1 MANKV
6 TMNKKGQ
13 KKEWILF
20 WMILP
25 WIIYVF
31 IFHYV
36 PIAGWAY
43 AFVDYKLGKSP
54 FESEFV
60 GLRNFQAMF
69 SSISRLPRALRN
81 TVIPNT
87 INLAISWLPVA
98 FAIFLNELRSTKY
111 RRIVQT
117 VTTIPNFISWVM
129 IYGLMVGLF
138 STDGMFNVLLLRNGV
153 ISKPFNL
160 LSNKNIAW
168 TLQAVMGTWKGL
180 GFSAI
185 IYLAAIS
192 GIDQELYDAAMTDG
206 AGRFQRIWHVTI
218 PGVLPTFLVQSVLG
232 ISGFLSGGMDYP
244 LVFGGALTNPKL
256 ENIGLYSY
264 NLFKNA
270 DYSYGIAMGI
280 MNSIVSIVLICLGN
294 AAAKKVRG
302 ESII

>member
-1 MANKV
+1 MAN
-6 TMNKKGQ
+6 TPTANKKV

-20 WMILP
+20 WMVVPFILL
-25 WIIYVF
+25 VLV
-31 IFHYV
+31 FHYL

-43 AFVDYKLGKSP
+43 AFVDYKLGKLP
-54 FESEFV
+54 WESAFV
-60 GLRNFQAMF
+60 GLKNFQLMF

-87 INLAISWLPVA
+87 ISLAIAWLPVA
-98 FAIFLNELRSTKY
+98 FAIFLNELRSTRY

-117 VTTIPNFISWVM
+117 VTTVPNFISWVM
-129 IYGLMVGLF
+129 VYGLMVGLF
-138 STDGMFNVLLLRNGV
+138 STDGMLNTFFLSKGI
-153 ISKPFNL
+153 ISQPFNL
-160 LSNKNIAW
+160 LININISW
-168 TLQAVMGTWKGL
+168 TLHAVMGTWKGL

-206 AGRFQRIWHVTI
+206 AGRFQRIWYVTI
-218 PGVLPTFLVQSVLG
+218 PGVMPTFLVQTVLG

-244 LVFGGALTNPKL
+244 LVFGTPLTNPKL

-264 NLFKNA
+264 NLFRDA
-270 DYSYGIAMGI
+270 SYSFGIALGI
-280 MNSIVSIVLICLGN
+280 MNSIVSIALICLGN
-294 AAAKKVRG
+294 TAAKKVRG

>member
-1 MANKV
+1 MPKKETV
-6 TMNKKGQ
+6 NKKSQ

-25 WIIYVF
+25 WILYVF
-31 IFHYV
+31 VFHYM

-54 FESEFV
+54 LQSEFV
-60 GLRNFQAMF
+60 GLKNFRMLF
-69 SSISRLPRALRN
+69 SNISRLPRALRN

-87 INLAISWLPVA
+87 IGLAISWLPVA
-98 FAIFLNELRSTKY
+98 FAIFLNELRSTRY
-111 RRIVQT
+111 RRIIQT

-138 STDGMFNVLLLRNGV
+138 STDGMLNILFLRKGI
-153 ISKPFNL
+153 ISEPFNL
-160 LSNKNIAW
+160 LNNINISW
-168 TLQAVMGTWKGL
+168 TLQAVMGTWKGI

-206 AGRFQRIWHVTI
+206 AGRFRRIWHVTI
-218 PGVLPTFLVQSVLG
+218 PGVLPTFLVQTVLG

-244 LVFGGALTNPKL
+244 LVFGTPLTNPKL

-264 NLFKNA
+264 NLFRDA
-270 DYSYGIAMGI
+270 SYSYGIALGI
-280 MNSIVSIVLICLGN
+280 MNSVVSIVLICLAN
-294 AAAKKVRG
+294 TAAKKVRG
-302 ESII
+302 ESVV

>member
-1 MANKV
+1 MPKKATV
-6 TMNKKGQ
+6 NKKSQ

-25 WIIYVF
+25 WILYVF
-31 IFHYV
+31 VFHYM

-54 FESEFV
+54 LQSEFV
-60 GLRNFQAMF
+60 GLKNFRMLF
-69 SSISRLPRALRN
+69 SNISRLPRALRN

-87 INLAISWLPVA
+87 IGLAISWLPVA
-98 FAIFLNELRSTKY
+98 FAIFLNELRSTRY

-117 VTTIPNFISWVM
+117 VTTVPNFISWVM
-129 IYGLMVGLF
+129 VYGLMVGLF
-138 STDGMFNVLLLRNGV
+138 STDGMLNTFFLSKGI
-153 ISKPFNL
+153 ISQPFNL
-160 LSNKNIAW
+160 LNNINISW

-206 AGRFQRIWHVTI
+206 AGRLQRIWYVTI
-218 PGVLPTFLVQSVLG
+218 PGVMPTFLVQTVLG

-244 LVFGGALTNPKL
+244 LVFGTPLTNPKL

-264 NLFKNA
+264 NLFRDA
-270 DYSYGIAMGI
+270 SYSFGIALGI

-294 AAAKKVRG
+294 TAAKKVRG

>member
-1 MANKV
+1 MPKKATV
-6 TMNKKGQ
+6 NKKSQ

-25 WIIYVF
+25 WILYVF
-31 IFHYV
+31 VFHYM

-54 FESEFV
+54 LQSEFV
-60 GLRNFQAMF
+60 GLKNFRMLF
-69 SSISRLPRALRN
+69 SNISRLPRALRN

-87 INLAISWLPVA
+87 IGLAISWLPVA
-98 FAIFLNELRSTKY
+98 FAIFLNELRSTRY
-111 RRIVQT
+111 RRIIQT

-138 STDGMFNVLLLRNGV
+138 STDGMLNILFLRKGI
-153 ISKPFNL
+153 ISEPFNL
-160 LSNKNIAW
+160 LNNINISW
-168 TLQAVMGTWKGL
+168 TLQAVMGTWKGI

-206 AGRFQRIWHVTI
+206 AGRFRRIWHVTI
-218 PGVLPTFLVQSVLG
+218 PGVLPTFLVQTVLG

-244 LVFGGALTNPKL
+244 LVFGTPLTNPKL

-264 NLFKNA
+264 NLFRDA
-270 DYSYGIAMGI
+270 SYSYGIALGI
-280 MNSIVSIVLICLGN
+280 MNSVVSIVLICLAN
-294 AAAKKVRG
+294 TAAKKVRG
-302 ESII
+302 ESVV

>member
-1 MANKV
+1 MPKKATV
-6 TMNKKGQ
+6 NKKSQ

-25 WIIYVF
+25 WILYVF
-31 IFHYV
+31 VFHYM

-54 FESEFV
+54 LQSEFV
-60 GLRNFQAMF
+60 GLKNFRMLF
-69 SSISRLPRALRN
+69 SNISRLPRALRN

-87 INLAISWLPVA
+87 IGLAISWLPVA
-98 FAIFLNELRSTKY
+98 FAIFLNELRSTRY
-111 RRIVQT
+111 RRIIQT

-138 STDGMFNVLLLRNGV
+138 STDGMLNILFLRKGI
-153 ISKPFNL
+153 ISEPFNL
-160 LSNKNIAW
+160 LNNINISW
-168 TLQAVMGTWKGL
+168 TLQAVMGTWKGI

-206 AGRFQRIWHVTI
+206 AGRFRRIWHVTI
-218 PGVLPTFLVQSVLG
+218 PGVLPTFLVQTVLG

-244 LVFGGALTNPKL
+244 LVFGTPLTNPKL

-302 ESII
+302 ESIV

>member
-168 TLQAVMGTWKGL
+168 TLQAVMG
-180 GFSAI
+180 
-185 IYLAAIS
+185 
-192 GIDQELYDAAMTDG
+192 
-206 AGRFQRIWHVTI
+206 
-218 PGVLPTFLVQSVLG
+218 
-232 ISGFLSGGMDYP
+232 
-244 LVFGGALTNPKL
+244 
-256 ENIGLYSY
+256 
-264 NLFKNA
+264 
-270 DYSYGIAMGI
+270 
-280 MNSIVSIVLICLGN
+280 
-294 AAAKKVRG
+294 
-302 ESII
+302 

>member
-1 MANKV
+1 MPKKATV
-6 TMNKKGQ
+6 NKKSQ

-25 WIIYVF
+25 WILYVF
-31 IFHYV
+31 VFHYM

-54 FESEFV
+54 LQSEFV
-60 GLRNFQAMF
+60 GLKNFRMLF
-69 SSISRLPRALRN
+69 SNISRLPRALRN

-98 FAIFLNELRSTKY
+98 FAIFLNELRSTRY
-111 RRIVQT
+111 RRIIQT

-138 STDGMFNVLLLRNGV
+138 STDGMLNILFLRKGI
-153 ISKPFNL
+153 ISEPFNL
-160 LSNKNIAW
+160 LNNINISW
-168 TLQAVMGTWKGL
+168 TLQAVMGTWKGI

-206 AGRFQRIWHVTI
+206 AGRFRRIWHVTI
-218 PGVLPTFLVQSVLG
+218 PGVLPTFLVQTVLG

-244 LVFGGALTNPKL
+244 LVFGTPLTNPKL

-264 NLFKNA
+264 NLFRDA
-270 DYSYGIAMGI
+270 SYSYGIALGI
-280 MNSIVSIVLICLGN
+280 MNSVVSIVLICLAN
-294 AAAKKVRG
+294 TAAKKVRG
-302 ESII
+302 ESVV

>member
-1 MANKV
+1 MAN
-6 TMNKKGQ
+6 TPTANKKV

-20 WMILP
+20 WMVVPFILL
-25 WIIYVF
+25 VLV
-31 IFHYV
+31 FHYL

-43 AFVDYKLGKSP
+43 AFVDYKLGKLP
-54 FESEFV
+54 WESEFV
-60 GLRNFQAMF
+60 GLKNFQLMF

-87 INLAISWLPVA
+87 ISLAIAWLPVA
-98 FAIFLNELRSTKY
+98 FAIFLNELRSTRY

-117 VTTIPNFISWVM
+117 VTTVPNFISWVM
-129 IYGLMVGLF
+129 VYGLMVGLF
-138 STDGMFNVLLLRNGV
+138 STDGMLNTFFLSKGI
-153 ISKPFNL
+153 ISQPFNL
-160 LSNKNIAW
+160 LNNINISW

-206 AGRFQRIWHVTI
+206 AGRLQRIWYVTI
-218 PGVLPTFLVQSVLG
+218 PGVMPTFLVQTVLG

-244 LVFGGALTNPKL
+244 LVFGTPLTNPKL

-264 NLFKNA
+264 NLFRDA
-270 DYSYGIAMGI
+270 SYSFGIALVI

-294 AAAKKVRG
+294 TAAKKVRG